1 MHIVKCFSH
10 QFQNSF
16 LLQSHRRR
24 ALTTVGLGQIDYCV
38 VGACF
43 AAIHALRRAFT
54 AVAMVELSPVAGSP
68 KSADVDLTFLYGVG
82 MVGLLVRDDG
92 IFFAIKTGDADDGC

>member
-24 ALTTVGLGQIDYCV
+24 ALTTVGLGQCV
-38 VGACF
+38 VGACS

-68 KSADVDLTFLYGVG
+68 KSADMYLTPLYREG
-82 MVGLLVRDDG
+82 MVGLLIRDDG
-92 IFFAIKTGDADDGC
+92 IFFAIKTGDADDGF